1 MKRILVLSVSLLAAS
16 FANAS
21 YLWWQVDT
29 SDYSSTISDTVN
41 QYTLW
46 AVNGSSSATMIDG
59 TSTVGAANAVD
70 ISAYSS
76 GYSFYVELANFESA
90 DKVTTV
96 AKSGTVSYSEL
107 STHIVTTLSSVPSVT
122 PWHAESYEAVPEP
135 TTGLLLLIG
144 LSLVSLKRRK
154 V

>member
-1 MKRILVLSVSLLAAS
+1 MKRILVLSASILAAS

-29 SDYSSTISDTVN
+29 TDYSSTISGTVN

-59 TSTVGAANAVD
+59 TNKAGAANSID
-70 ISAYSS
+70 ISAYSN

-90 DKVTTV
+90 NNVTTV
-96 AKSGTVSYSEL
+96 AKSGTVTYSDL
-107 STHIVTTLSSVPSVT
+107 SSHIVTTLSDVPSVT
-122 PWHAESYEAVPEP
+122 PWHASNYESVPEP
-135 TTGLLLLIG
+135 TTGLMLLLG